1 MKNKLL
7 FIVVSGFFLCACN
20 NAKPDKS
27 ISPIADSSKPDS
39 GAINTITEKEPGK
52 TVILKEIEDGA
63 YPMATLYTQDQHGNE
78 LHFSLNLEN
87 YKGPWLAELNKN
99 IGQSIQ
105 VNYETITE
113 NDPSQIIL
121 NDRNLVTE
129 RNSNNFPA
137 KLRLEI
143 S

>member
-1 MKNKLL
+1 
-7 FIVVSGFFLCACN
+7 
-20 NAKPDKS
+20 
-27 ISPIADSSKPDS
+27 
-39 GAINTITEKEPGK
+39 
-52 TVILKEIEDGA
+52 
-63 YPMATLYTQDQHGNE
+63 MATLYTQDQRGYE

-87 YKGPWLAELNKN
+87 YKGPRLAELNKN